1 MQLTKFIDKK
11 CILPQ
16 LRASSKAEVLKEL
29 TNLLIEKKKIDA
41 ESATLEQIMA
51 REATESTGIGHGIA
65 LPHARVS
72 GLKQLVCAVGR
83 VNSPLE
89 YNAMDRKPVYLVF
102 LICYPPA
109 QQTTYLNFLAT
120 VAKLFRDPAN
130 MEAMITAKDD
140 EEMFALLDRIS
151 EPLSE
156 PEKIMKQ
163 IKTDPKVLSTR
174 DANADLILL
183 ARLQLYQEMHDA
195 AKTGKKPLKDKVD
208 AIRDMV
214 DPRVLKQ
221 YDKLMLRRA
230 PAVVPVEGDTCQ
242 GCFMKLPSQFAQRV
256 RQEAH
261 LLHVCNN
268 CSRFIYVV

>member
-51 REATESTGIGHGIA
+51 R
-65 LPHARVS
+65 
-72 GLKQLVCAVGR
+72 
-83 VNSPLE
+83 
-89 YNAMDRKPVYLVF
+89 
-102 LICYPPA
+102 
-109 QQTTYLNFLAT
+109 
-120 VAKLFRDPAN
+120 
-130 MEAMITAKDD
+130 
-140 EEMFALLDRIS
+140 
-151 EPLSE
+151 
-156 PEKIMKQ
+156 
-163 IKTDPKVLSTR
+163 
-174 DANADLILL
+174 
-183 ARLQLYQEMHDA
+183 
-195 AKTGKKPLKDKVD
+195 KKPLKEKVD